1 MSDPNCESTIVT
13 NSQTDIVEVVTAGPQ
28 GVPGPAGPA
37 GQGVPAAGTTGQVL
51 AKASATDYATEW
63 VNRGARLNFSDFEIA
78 SVSQGTPTV
87 ATIPETSL
95 PSVVM
100 LRRLGSVGYAEV
112 VFPVLTGEVEKYIG
126 SRLIIKS
133 TGEDATG
140 GTGTFFTVKHNGA
153 TIFGSNYELDDAEG
167 GLSFVWNG
175 YQWFL
180 EPFVYQTQ
188 TSVKAI
194 GLPNQSGTLA
204 VTINSA
210 QAAPATPTSSG
221 LAGSFY
227 YSDGFF
233 YVCVDTNQWRRM
245 TVASWT

>member
-1 MSDPNCESTIVT
+1 MSEVIEVIET
-13 NSQTDIVEVVTAGPQ
+13 QVEVVEVQAMGPQ
-28 GVPGPAGPA
+28 GPQ
-37 GQGVPAAGTTGQVL
+37 GQGVPAAGTTGQIL
-51 AKASATDYATEW
+51 AKASDTDYATQW
-63 VNRGARLNFSDFEIA
+63 VNRDARLNFLEFEIP
-78 SVSQGTPTV
+78 SVSEGTPTI

-95 PSVVM
+95 PTVAM
-100 LRRLGSVGYAEV
+100 LDRLGDEGFAEV
-112 VFPVLTGEVEKYIG
+112 VFPVFTGEFGRYIG
-126 SRLIIKS
+126 SRIIIKS
-133 TGEDATG
+133 TGANATG
-140 GTGTFFTVKHNGA
+140 GTGTYFTVKHNGA
-153 TIFGSNYELDDAEG
+153 TIFGPYYELDDAEG

-194 GLPNQSGTLA
+194 GLPDQSGTLA